1 MNLKKLLEME
11 DEFEAWEVEATNRD
25 LAKLMRMGIL
35 TITFKSNRNTYWKVK
50 DREKLESLI
59 KLRETEI
66 RLKGPLFSSVIGH
79 EAHKDLILKAIER
92 GQHLLLYGDVATA
105 KTLFLL
111 ELTKVQGSCYL
122 TPYITYSGLYDILSL
137 SPKILLIDQIDNLKD
152 NSVYKLLIELMEY
165 GIIAK
170 LTHSSLSKS
179 KIKAVVIATA
189 NSLKRIPEALLSRF
203 LIVRFLRYDEKEYEE
218 VVKKLLED
226 EGKSEELV
234 NYIIEKTIRKRDV
247 RNALKLAK
255 LCDSKEE
262 VDKFMDIIR
271 FA

>member
-1 MNLKKLLEME
+1 
-11 DEFEAWEVEATNRD
+11 
-25 LAKLMRMGIL
+25 
-35 TITFKSNRNTYWKVK
+35 
-50 DREKLESLI
+50 
-59 KLRETEI
+59 
-66 RLKGPLFSSVIGH
+66 
-79 EAHKDLILKAIER
+79 
-92 GQHLLLYGDVATA
+92 
-105 KTLFLL
+105 
-111 ELTKVQGSCYL
+111 
-122 TPYITYSGLYDILSL
+122 
-137 SPKILLIDQIDNLKD
+137 
-152 NSVYKLLIELMEY
+152 MEY